1 MTSSALPRCPRPR
14 PRASARARARA
25 PGRPRPRPPRP
36 LTSSSFQR
44 PLPTSRALAPDSPD
58 AQSRRGASTPAANQR
73 ALVAPRPTPISG
85 LGKGPRGRRA
95 AARAGRRASLCGA
108 GVGISPCHPFLR
120 PSRQSADSHPSLGG
134 TLDNKGERGGRQTK
148 GRHLGRRRASTWG
161 KLGTKPGSWEEEGH
175 KPKTCPGQDVPLS
188 SVESPNLKP
197 VPVVCA
203 SQSLPS
209 PQGPP
214 GVRDPLQLDPG
225 RETVLT

>member
-1 MTSSALPRCPRPR
+1 MLRQGPLAGVPVRCGCEHFAL
-14 PRASARARARA
+14 S
-25 PGRPRPRPPRP
+25 P
-36 LTSSSFQR
+36 LSSSF
-44 PLPTSRALAPDSPD
+44 PTVGRQPPF
-58 AQSRRGASTPAANQR
+58 SRRNPGQQRGTGWPPDKGATSGSPSSQR
-73 ALVAPRPTPISG
+73 
-85 LGKGPRGRRA
+85 LGE
-95 AARAGRRASLCGA
+95 AGDKA
-108 GVGISPCHPFLR
+108 
-120 PSRQSADSHPSLGG
+120 
-134 TLDNKGERGGRQTK
+134 
-148 GRHLGRRRASTWG
+148 
-161 KLGTKPGSWEEEGH
+161 GSWEEEGH